1 MTQRITRSHD
11 GEDTNPSPS
20 SQFKSSNGTGAS
32 SSALAQG
39 GRPSAATPTS
49 MYPGGAMPCPT
60 RSSGAGVGAA
70 GKAMMGIG
78 VACAAAATRGACA
91 KATTR
96 RANVVIV
103 ASRRSTRP
111 TASGAFS
118 DNALIVGRTYIVG
131 ADKGRAG
138 CSGLV
143 GNGAEDPTGASSGQV
158 EKCWPC
164 CSARDGVARHVL
176 IR

>member
-11 GEDTNPSPS
+11 GEVTNPSPS
-20 SQFKSSNGTGAS
+20 SQFKASNRTGAS
-32 SSALAQG
+32 SSALDQNV
-39 GRPSAATPTS
+39 RPSAATPTS

-78 VACAAAATRGACA
+78 VTTAAAATRGSRA
-91 KATTR
+91 KTATR
-96 RANVVIV
+96 LVNVVIV

-138 CSGLV
+138 CSGPV
-143 GNGAEDPTGASSGQV
+143 GSGEEDPTGVTSGQV